1 MILAIDTSAGQC
13 AVALV
18 GHDCKVV
25 KSERMSRGHA
35 EALMPMVGEVT
46 GGDYSRVTRIAV
58 CTGPGSFTGLRVG
71 ISAARGLALGL
82 GVPCIGV
89 SRLEA
94 IGFKRTGQVA
104 LKGRGTTLFIQEFE
118 DGKALSDPRI
128 ETQLPD
134 GTVFGDGS
142 STGREEDGLPDPL
155 ILAEIA
161 ATREAGA
168 PPAPLYLRDAAAD
181 PPREGPPRML
191 D

>member
-1 MILAIDTSAGQC
+1 
-13 AVALV
+13 
-18 GHDCKVV
+18 
-25 KSERMSRGHA
+25 
-35 EALMPMVGEVT
+35 MPMVGEVT

-128 ETQLPD
+128 ESRMPD

-161 ATREAGA
+161 ATREAGI